1 MVVSRVSNSEKQAQ
15 TLNEIESKFIA
26 GVERQN
32 LKSLTLDELAH
43 RFDDIEQ
50 QGQLLQGMVL
60 LEARTRFDG
69 DKEFGKWRASSL
81 WACSA
86 SQCTRLI
93 QLARYFG
100 NSKPLEKI
108 SITAAYE
115 ISAPANADIAD
126 EIYNYAKGRN
136 LPVAE
141 VKRQIAIRK
150 GESLPLPTK
159 PTEPA
164 TNANIPSQL
173 IPTDKSL
180 IAGNQIDNDEIVE
193 KSVGTIEESTTNEA
207 VKIEIETDLKAKLYA
222 DIGSTPPFDVIRV
235 LQEMINEIRG
245 KVYGK

>member
-1 MVVSRVSNSEKQAQ
+1 MVVNRLSNAEKQAQ

-26 GVERQN
+26 GVEKNN
-32 LKSLTLDELAH
+32 LKDLSLDELAQ

-60 LEARTRFDG
+60 LEARTRFEG

-100 NSKPLEKI
+100 DSKPLEKI

-115 ISAPANADIAD
+115 ISAPINADIAD

-141 VKRQIAIRK
+141 VKRQIALKK
-150 GESLPLPTK
+150 GVAGTSTVPTNVEPIETTENSNNIDLESKIMMLCEAINP
-159 PTEPA
+159 
-164 TNANIPSQL
+164 Q
-173 IPTDKSL
+173 
-180 IAGNQIDNDEIVE
+180 IAIVAL
-193 KSVGTIEESTTNEA
+193 KSVMDKLN
-207 VKIEIETDLKAKLYA
+207 AKRY
-222 DIGSTPPFDVIRV
+222 R
-235 LQEMINEIRG
+235 
-245 KVYGK
+245 K